1 MCLLVYGERGRGEEG
16 ERVKGR
22 GGRKGRGERREKG
35 ERRIDTRE
43 LSTGIEQMGITWKPS
58 DALGYSKT
66 SRSVQSSAHSC
77 NEKRCMIESLASL
90 SGVTAGTAH
99 PRPNLWTERVKE

>member
-1 MCLLVYGERGRGEEG
+1 MCLLVYGER
-16 ERVKGR
+16 ERER
-22 GGRKGRGERREKG
+22 ERERREGG

-43 LSTGIEQMGITWKPS
+43 LSTGIGKMGITWRPS

-77 NEKRCMIESLASL
+77 NEKRCMIESL
-90 SGVTAGTAH
+90 
-99 PRPNLWTERVKE
+99 

>member
-1 MCLLVYGERGRGEEG
+1 MCLLVYRER
-16 ERVKGR
+16 ER
-22 GGRKGRGERREKG
+22 ERREKG

-66 SRSVQSSAHSC
+66 SRSEQSSAHSC

-90 SGVTAGTAH
+90 SAVTAGTAH

>member
-1 MCLLVYGERGRGEEG
+1 MSVGIWGERE
-16 ERVKGR
+16 GR

-90 SGVTAGTAH
+90 SGVTCRH
-99 PRPNLWTERVKE
+99 SPS